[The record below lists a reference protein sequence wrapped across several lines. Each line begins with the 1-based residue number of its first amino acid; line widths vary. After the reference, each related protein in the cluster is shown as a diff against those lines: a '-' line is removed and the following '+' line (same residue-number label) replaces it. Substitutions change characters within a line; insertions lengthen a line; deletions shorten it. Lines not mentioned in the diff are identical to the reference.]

1 MTPPW
6 QTAGVV
12 VNPAHKV
19 IMFTFAPK
27 AAHRYM
33 PDQLRGID
41 ESPVAYYFQNVDAT
55 ILKLE
60 YQCSILIKQSLL
72 HPVQLSW
79 LLTIH

>member
-6 QTAGVV
+6 QIAGVV

-19 IMFTFAPK
+19 ITFTFAFK
-27 AAHRYM
+27 AAHWYM
-33 PDQLRGID
+33 PDQLRGI
-41 ESPVAYYFQNVDAT
+41 EELPVPYYFQNVDTT

-60 YQCSILIKQSLL
+60 YLFSALIKQSLL

-79 LLTIH
+79 LLTID